1 MNIDYNTS
9 KPTTELFVY
18 GINTNTPN
26 QLIEDT
32 FRTCGEVT
40 SARTTGK
47 GFAFVTMANKKGM
60 DTAIKKLND
69 TRINGKIIKVEQS
82 RSGNEHRGGN
92 TTELY
97 NISSISS
104 HNISQPNK
112 TLQQSNTPQ
121 YQSLERPN
129 NDPNFE
135 L

>member
-1 MNIDYNTS
+1 MNIDYNTPE
-9 KPTTELFVY
+9 PTTKLFVY

-40 SARTTGK
+40 SAQNTGK

-60 DTAIKKLND
+60 NTAIKQLSG
-69 TRINGKIIKVEQS
+69 TEINGKIIKVEQS

-92 TTELY
+92 TTQLD
-97 NISSISS
+97 NISIISS
-104 HNISQPNK
+104 QNISQPNQ
-112 TLQQSNTPQ
+112 TTQQSHTSQ
-121 YQSLERPN
+121 HQSLGRPK